1 MSIGNGGCIKKLRDK
16 IHKQKGQKTKRQA
29 TIGESTKKNR
39 STEKRKRSTERNK
52 QNAGEM
58 QRDKVGEKKV

>member
-1 MSIGNGGCIKKLRDK
+1 MSIGSGGCIEKLRDK

-29 TIGESTKKNR
+29 TIGESTKKQKYR
-39 STEKRKRSTERNK
+39 EKKK
-52 QNAGEM
+52 NAGEM